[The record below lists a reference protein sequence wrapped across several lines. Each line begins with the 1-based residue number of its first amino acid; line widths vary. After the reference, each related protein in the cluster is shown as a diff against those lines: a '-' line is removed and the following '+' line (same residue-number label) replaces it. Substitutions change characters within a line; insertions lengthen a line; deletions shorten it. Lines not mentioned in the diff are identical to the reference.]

1 MPEPPAN
8 SPQPLVPQFR
18 LRHDPW
24 GRLVLIDAEGNE
36 HIGVTPVRSF
46 PVTAP
51 DGGLAIVSAQG
62 SELVWVPRLA
72 DLPAD
77 SRELLEA
84 ELSQRE
90 FVPIVRR
97 ILRITSTIEPA
108 EWEVETDR
116 GVTTFLLKSDDDVR
130 RLDAERAMIIDA
142 SGVRY
147 VIPDTRRLDSYSR
160 RVLERYL

>member
-1 MPEPPAN
+1 MGEQAA
-8 SPQPLVPQFR
+8 SGPQAPVPDFQ

-24 GRLVLIDAEGNE
+24 GRLVLIDVNGIE
-36 HIGVTPVRSF
+36 HVGVTAVRSF
-46 PVTAP
+46 PVSAP
-51 DGGLAIVSAQG
+51 NEGLAIVSASG
-62 SELVWVPRLA
+62 GELLWVPRLA
-72 DLPAD
+72 DLPD
-77 SRELLEA
+77 QQRELLETELA
-84 ELSQRE
+84 ERE

-116 GVTTFLLKSDDDVR
+116 GVTTFLLKSDDDIR
-130 RLDAERAMIIDA
+130 RLDGDRAHIIDA

-147 VIPDTRRLDSYSR
+147 LIPDTRRLDSYSR